1 MRCTKRCNNVKKV
14 LNLRYNLIYLLYEGV
29 QNFAVYISKKRWP
42 FPETIPSSGNSQHK
56 LKMRK
61 SKLKV
66 CASRSVQV
74 SKIEHIYSSIKNRV
88 KPAKKLGNF
97 IRRLPRSAYKIADIW
112 HVRYHITSIRHVCPF
127 PRFSAFIAANRHAVK
142 PTHEVGRYIF
152 FIGFSYLEL
161 SIHLSA

>member
-1 MRCTKRCNNVKKV
+1 M
-14 LNLRYNLIYLLYEGV
+14 LNLRYNLIYLLYEDV

-42 FPETIPSSGNSQHK
+42 FPETTPSSGNSQHK

-74 SKIEHIYSSIKNRV
+74 SKIERIYSSIKNRV

-97 IRRLPRSAYKIADIW
+97 ICRSRRSAYKIADIW
-112 HVRYHITSIRHVCPF
+112 HVRYHQHS
-127 PRFSAFIAANRHAVK
+127 PRVPVSAIFYVYCCESPCSKA
-142 PTHEVGRYIF
+142 THEVGRYIF
-152 FIGFSYLEL
+152 FYLFFL
-161 SIHLSA
+161 S

>member
-1 MRCTKRCNNVKKV
+1 M

-29 QNFAVYISKKRWP
+29 QNFAVYISKKGWP
-42 FPETIPSSGNSQHK
+42 FPETTPSSGNSQHK

-74 SKIEHIYSSIKNRV
+74 RKIERIYSSIKNRV

-97 IRRLPRSAYKIADIW
+97 IRPSRRSAYKIADIW
-112 HVRYHITSIRHVCPF
+112 HVRYHQHS
-127 PRFSAFIAANRHAVK
+127 PRVTVPAILYVYCCESPCSKANPSGWAI
-142 PTHEVGRYIF
+142 YF
-152 FIGFSYLEL
+152 FYLFFV
-161 SIHLSA
+161 S

>member
-29 QNFAVYISKKRWP
+29 QNFAVYISKKGWP
-42 FPETIPSSGNSQHK
+42 FPETTPSSGNSQHK

-74 SKIEHIYSSIKNRV
+74 RKIERIYSSIKNRV

-97 IRRLPRSAYKIADIW
+97 IRRSPRSAYKIADIW
-112 HVRYHITSIRHVCPF
+112 HVRYHQHS
-127 PRFSAFIAANRHAVK
+127 PRVPVPAIFYVYCCESPCSKANPSGWAI
-142 PTHEVGRYIF
+142 YF
-152 FIGFSYLEL
+152 FYLFFL
-161 SIHLSA
+161 S